1 MSKMPFELEGHE
13 AVEGGV
19 LLTFR
24 CVACG
29 GPVRLAIPDKDTLQ
43 ERYPMACPCGAEA
56 NLVFG
61 SPKIGRAILR
71 RLKSSAGEPH
81 ACRSPLLN

>member
-19 LLTFR
+19 LLVFR
-24 CVACG
+24 CISCG
-29 GPVRLAIPDKDTLQ
+29 APVHLVIPDKDTLR

-61 SPKIGRAILR
+61 APSVGRAILR
-71 RLKSSAGEPH
+71 RLKRSTGDPH
-81 ACRSPLLN
+81 ACGSPLLN